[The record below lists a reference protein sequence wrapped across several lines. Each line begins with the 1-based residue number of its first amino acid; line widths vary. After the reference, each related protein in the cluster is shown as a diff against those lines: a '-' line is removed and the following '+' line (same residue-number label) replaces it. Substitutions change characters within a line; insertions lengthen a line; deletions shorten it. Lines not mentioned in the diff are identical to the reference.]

1 MNRILLSIILSA
13 FIIGSNAQT
22 CSNSLVI
29 RAIADSSV
37 FKEAVININYAN
49 QPSSGYFGVSEIESL
64 GWTNSASGFP
74 SWINRTLFQY
84 NLSAIPKNATVTS
97 AKLFLYAKTVGL
109 HNGNLKDPTFGSK
122 NTSLLQRV
130 TAPWN
135 MTTVGWATQPSTV
148 ADATQKTLAQSTS
161 LAQNYVVDMTDFAQ
175 IWVNNPESNY
185 GVLLKLQTE
194 QTYNSMIFNS
204 FGDADSLKPRL
215 EICYTMP
222 ACINSIALKADSSS
236 GNYQQALL
244 NNNFA
249 TTSSAWSNSELES
262 LGWTNNSWGYPAWTQ
277 RTLFKYKLNAVP
289 KDATITSAKLYLYA
303 KKVGLQNGNLKDATF
318 GSNNTSLIQ
327 RVTGAWDMFNVG
339 WATQPATTSINQKTL
354 AQSTSLAQDYVI
366 DMTDFAQLWVNH
378 PDSNYGM
385 LLKLQS
391 EQTYNS
397 MIFNSFADADSVK
410 PRLEICY
417 TMPLPISLASFNGTI
432 ANDLVN
438 LNWITTDAN
447 IASTTVERSYDGV
460 NFSIAGSVAG
470 KGSIG
475 ASNYRFTDKVS
486 SATKV
491 YYRLK
496 LISKDGHYNHSQTIT
511 LVTGGNGLQTLAAD
525 VYPNPVRN
533 TDLNVSLYLIK
544 EDALTIRVFDING
557 KLVYTQKVQGQKG
570 FSTLS
575 IAAFKTLSA
584 GTYNVNITT
593 SKNVINKKVVKL

>member
-1 MNRILLSIILSA
+1 MNRILFSIILIA
-13 FIIGSNAQT
+13 LFVGGYAQT

-97 AKLFLYAKTVGL
+97 AKLFLFAKTVGL

-122 NTSLLQRV
+122 NTSLIQRV
-130 TAPWN
+130 KAPWN
-135 MTTVGWATQPSTV
+135 MTSVGWATQPATV
-148 ADATQKTLAQSTS
+148 TDATQKTLAQSTS

-175 IWVNNPESNY
+175 LWVNKPESNY
-185 GVLLKLQTE
+185 GVLLRLQTE

-215 EICYTMP
+215 EICYTVP
-222 ACINSIALKADSSS
+222 SCTNSIALKADSSS

-249 TTSSAWSNSELES
+249 TTAGTWGNSELES
-262 LGWTNNSWGYPAWTQ
+262 LGWSNNSWGYPFWTQ
-277 RTLFKYKLNAVP
+277 RTLFKYKLDSVP

-303 KKVGLQNGNLKDATF
+303 KKAGLDNGNLKDATF

-327 RVTGAWDMFNVG
+327 RVTSPWNMFNVG
-339 WATQPATTSINQKTL
+339 WATQPATTNASQKTL
-354 AQSTSLAQDYVI
+354 AQSTSLAQDYVV

-385 LLKLQS
+385 LLRLQT
-391 EQTYNS
+391 EETYNS
-397 MIFNSFADADSVK
+397 MIFNSFGDADSVK

-417 TMPLPISLASFNGTI
+417 TVPLPITLASFSGNV

-438 LNWITTDAN
+438 LNWITNDAN
-447 IASTTVERSYDGV
+447 NASTTIERSFDGV
-460 NFSIAGSVAG
+460 NFSVVGSVAG
-470 KGSIG
+470 KGGIG
-475 ASNYRFTDKVS
+475 ASNYGFTDKVS
-486 SATKV
+486 NATKI

-496 LISKDGHYNHSQTIT
+496 LISKNGSYNYSQTIT
-511 LVTGGNGLQTLAAD
+511 LVTSGNSLQTLTAD

-533 TDLNVSLYLIK
+533 TDLSVSLYLVK

-557 KLVYTQKVQGQKG
+557 KLIYTQKVQGQKG

-584 GTYNVNITT
+584 GTYNVNINT
-593 SKNVINKKVVKL
+593 SKSVINKKVVKM